1 MMISGAGSGH
11 LLGISKSPTTR
22 VQRHRN
28 MDVSKPYFSF
38 SKYTVEMCG
47 VTG

>member
-28 MDVSKPYFSF
+28 MDVSKQYFSYF
-38 SKYTVEMCG
+38 KYTVEMCG
-47 VTG
+47 VV